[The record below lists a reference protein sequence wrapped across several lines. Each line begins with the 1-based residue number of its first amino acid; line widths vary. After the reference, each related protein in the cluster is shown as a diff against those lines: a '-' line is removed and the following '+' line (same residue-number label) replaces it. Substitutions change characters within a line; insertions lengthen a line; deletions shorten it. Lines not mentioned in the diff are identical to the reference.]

1 MNILFRK
8 KILCEIKNH
17 NELENFIIKEKFYKF
32 FIKFPVEKHSE
43 INHKI
48 STTENLNFK
57 SIRPWLRSILN
68 YPMSLYEYDFL
79 YCMGWEEENI
89 LNFISEKQKNNYKIL
104 AKKKNENPEMYQGM
118 NNTRIEYWIKKGYS
132 NDDAKKMLSKRQ
144 STFNKEIC
152 ITKYGE
158 EKGIE
163 VFNNRQIKWVN
174 TLKKLPNYSEIQKKK
189 NVYDYNTKNL
199 DDMFKYANFTEK
211 HKNVILKNINNPSV
225 EDFVDKVLDEIDVKR
240 YSDITPFY
248 NSNLLSKKYNKSNIE
263 LKDIFVKKAFGDLQS
278 SFYGTPVYY
287 NKIRFKSLKE
297 YELAIFLESKNISYI
312 YEKNYPNSLFKFD
325 FFIPDKNLYIEYYG
339 MLDSKKEENLNE
351 LQRKYKEK
359 MIMKNKFC
367 EINKISLIQ
376 NTNFLDLINDLNKI
390 L

>member
-8 KILCEIKNH
+8 RILCEIKNH
-17 NELENFIIKEKFYKF
+17 NELENFIIKENFYKF

-48 STTENLNFK
+48 LTTEKLNFK
-57 SIRPWLRSILN
+57 SIKSWLRSILN
-68 YPMSLYEYDFL
+68 YPMSIYEYDFL
-79 YCMGWEEENI
+79 YCMGWEKENI
-89 LNFISEKQKNNYKIL
+89 LNFISEKQKNNSKIL
-104 AKKKNENPEMYQGM
+104 SEKKNKNPEIYWDT

-132 NDDAKKMLSKRQ
+132 KNDAKEMLRKRQ

-152 ITKYGE
+152 ISKYGK

-174 TLKKLPNYSEIQKKK
+174 TLKNLPNYSEIQKKK
-189 NVYDYNTKNL
+189 NIYDCNTKNL
-199 DDMFKYANFTEK
+199 DDMLKYTKFSK
-211 HKNVILKNINNPSV
+211 KYKNIILENIDNPSV
-225 EDFVDKVLDEIDVKR
+225 EDFADKILDKIDVKR

-248 NSNLLSKKYNKSNIE
+248 NSVLISKKFNKSNIE
-263 LKDIFVKKAFGDLQS
+263 LKDIFVRKAFGDLQS

-287 NKIRFKSLKE
+287 NKIRFKSFKE
-297 YELAIFLESKNISYI
+297 YELAVFLETKNISYI

-339 MLDSKKEENLNE
+339 MLDGKKEENLNE

-367 EINKISLIQ
+367 EINKILLIQ